1 MQRETLLPELDS
13 IDVAEEEE
21 EEGLEK
27 RASVGFDKRG
37 PIKASSRLNDSEDEA
52 INKAYSAFEKNTRPR
67 SSKASASFL
76 EAKDRNRTTALIRS
90 LNGQNIREILQ
101 TAGREIGDDS
111 NLMEQ
116 RERERER
123 RRRRQS
129 DDDDD
134 FDGSNTI
141 PTTTTTTPTT
151 TLRGNTNSPRTGRS
165 PRQTARTQN
174 NNQNE
179 NHAAAFGAAVGL
191 REMNM
196 ASLRLRR
203 MMAFESHDYDPIDCD
218 IEEEQLRSR
227 KRVEYQ
233 NEEWWKWTLSA
244 IIGVVMGFV
253 AFVVDG
259 LVDKLN
265 SFRFGQA
272 MNLVIEDETSKFWA
286 YLSSMFVTCCLAA
299 VAGGLV
305 SYVEPL
311 AAGSGIPEMK
321 TYLNG
326 VHLKGL
332 LRLKTLLAKLGGV
345 AFSIGAGLIAGKEG
359 PFVHGGGLVG
369 GGLCSFGSHSLGFKT
384 RRPNHFRNDRDK
396 RDFVA
401 IGTATGVAV
410 AFGAPIGGMLFT
422 VEEGTSFYNSSML
435 WRGFLATCVGVLTSH
450 WLEQLD
456 FDATDFARAKFG
468 THRDFGLYTDDEANY
483 SKQYW
488 WYFWEVPIFALI
500 GCLGGYV
507 GALFVNLNV
516 RITAWRAKHIP
527 VHDRFRRFLEV
538 IAMAALTFT
547 VMFTFMVS
555 SPCLE
560 IPVPLRD
567 GHTNLANE
575 LDRFE
580 YGEASKEEIRTDF
593 FSKMYCPEG
602 YYSSYGQLF
611 FVPLSQSLKFLLHL
625 GEVGENGQSHE
636 FLFRFDA
643 LVFYFLAMFSLMTIT
658 YGIGAP
664 TGLFVPSLSVGAAM
678 GQICGRI
685 VNTMSGWILTDV
697 QIDLHAYAVIGAAA
711 SLGGATRM
719 TISIT
724 VLVMETTGSMQLI
737 IPLMLTIFCA
747 KAVGD
752 KFSHGIYDTHIKI
765 RGAPFLEE
773 PELAGPTGDKLRVN
787 EIMARTMITIKPRMR
802 VRDLIG
808 ILASNDHG
816 AFPVTEN
823 PPKNPGDPFE
833 LHGTITRNRLLKMIT
848 HRIGFFD
855 GSPDARPMDVYGY
868 TTAKDRD
875 DLLDKLKQIPF
886 KSPHVAEV
894 AASLSSVEM
903 DSAWIDVSRLM
914 QRHPFITHADARVSR
929 AYRIFRTMG
938 LRHLYVT
945 PDKPLVVGV
954 ITRKDVIQENTSLT
968 LGEKAQTMIA
978 ERFAA
983 ARASGTSAAATT
995 NATDASEEFP
1005 GGQNI
1010 YSQDY
1015 ADRFNRNP
1023 VAKANATT
1031 NAIRDDAFVESDT
1044 WNTQFEDDMR
1054 DDDDRAQEE
1063 EEEEEEEERLPYIPY
1078 YQGNT
1083 NDDDDDGN
1091 NADAGIATTANGT
1104 ASSSR
1109 VAATANITAAQIVRR
1124 PLNGPEN
1131 L

>member
-1 MQRETLLPELDS
+1 MNDEGETLIPGGE
-13 IDVAEEEE
+13 
-21 EEGLEK
+21 
-27 RASVGFDKRG
+27 
-37 PIKASSRLNDSEDEA
+37 
-52 INKAYSAFEKNTRPR
+52 
-67 SSKASASFL
+67 
-76 EAKDRNRTTALIRS
+76 
-90 LNGQNIREILQ
+90 
-101 TAGREIGDDS
+101 
-111 NLMEQ
+111 
-116 RERERER
+116 
-123 RRRRQS
+123 
-129 DDDDD
+129 
-134 FDGSNTI
+134 DGS
-141 PTTTTTTPTT
+141 TT
-151 TLRGNTNSPRTGRS
+151 RGNTRRPPRLSTTNSNSNQNQTGLSAFARNSTKKSRNIHNVSSPRTSTGGLSGGFRNPRETFQNIAATAAGTLDRNNLNSSSS
-165 PRQTARTQN
+165 PRESAP
-174 NNQNE
+174 
-179 NHAAAFGAAVGL
+179 AVVFGATVSD
-191 REMNM
+191 RETNM

-203 MMAFESHDYDPIDCD
+203 MTAFESHDYDPIDCD

-227 KRVEYQ
+227 KRAEYQ

-265 SFRFGQA
+265 SFRFGMA
-272 MNLVIEDETSKFWA
+272 MRLVVGDGENQDASKFYA
-286 YLSSMFVTCCLAA
+286 YISSLFVTCCLAA

-311 AAGSGIPEMK
+311 AAGSGIPELK

-488 WYFWEVPIFALI
+488 WYFWEVPIFAMI
-500 GCLGGYV
+500 GCLGGYI

-516 RITAWRAKHIP
+516 RVTAWRAKYIP
-527 VHDRFRRFLEV
+527 VNDKFRRFLEV
-538 IAMAALTFT
+538 IAVAALTFT
-547 VMFTFMVS
+547 VMFVFMAA

-560 IPVPLRD
+560 IPAPLRD

-611 FVPLSQSLKFLLHL
+611 FVPLSQSFKFLLHL
-625 GEVGENGQSHE
+625 GEVGENGQAHE
-636 FLFRFDA
+636 FLFRFDL
-643 LVFYFLAMFSLMTIT
+643 LVFYFLAMFSLMTVT
-658 YGIGAP
+658 YGVGAP
-664 TGLFVPSLSVGAAM
+664 TGLFVPSLAVGSAM

-685 VNTMSGWILTDV
+685 VNSVSGWILTDV

-752 KFSHGIYDTHIKI
+752 RFSHGIYDTHIKI

-773 PELAGPTGDKLRVN
+773 PELAGPAGDKLRVN
-787 EIMARTMITIKPRMR
+787 EVMAKTMITIKPRMR

-823 PPKNPGDPFE
+823 PPTKPGEPFE

-855 GSPDARPMDVYGY
+855 GNPESRPADVYGY

-954 ITRKDVIQENTSLT
+954 MTRKDVIQENTSLT
-968 LGEKAQTMIA
+968 LGEKAERIMA
-978 ERFAA
+978 ER
-983 ARASGTSAAATT
+983 RSSGGDGVDGEAEGA
-995 NATDASEEFP
+995 DAFP
-1005 GGQNI
+1005 GGANL
-1010 YSQDY
+1010 YSHDY
-1015 ADRFNRNP
+1015 ADRFKSKKNEPSSARRGIDERGGGST
-1023 VAKANATT
+1023 AN
-1031 NAIRDDAFVESDT
+1031 DD
-1044 WNTQFEDDMR
+1044 WNDQFG
-1054 DDDDRAQEE
+1054 DDDDDHRSDEE
-1063 EEEEEEEERLPYIPY
+1063 EDERLPYIPY
-1078 YQGNT
+1078 YQGNAG
-1083 NDDDDDGN
+1083 DDDDDDDDDHHHSN
-1091 NADAGIATTANGT
+1091 RNAPT
-1104 ASSSR
+1104 
-1109 VAATANITAAQIVRR
+1109 ATAEDGTENTAEDEGSGGNGGFTNISGASIVRR
-1124 PLNGPEN
+1124 ANGPDN

>member
-1 MQRETLLPELDS
+1 MNDEETLIPSPSSRGNSEDRGGGGSDARSNLNANRPPRLSSSSSNQNASGLSAFARNSARGRNATSSSSPRTTTRGGFRNPRETFQAIAATAAGTLD
-13 IDVAEEEE
+13 
-21 EEGLEK
+21 
-27 RASVGFDKRG
+27 
-37 PIKASSRLNDSEDEA
+37 
-52 INKAYSAFEKNTRPR
+52 
-67 SSKASASFL
+67 
-76 EAKDRNRTTALIRS
+76 NRTS
-90 LNGQNIREILQ
+90 
-101 TAGREIGDDS
+101 S
-111 NLMEQ
+111 
-116 RERERER
+116 
-123 RRRRQS
+123 
-129 DDDDD
+129 
-134 FDGSNTI
+134 
-141 PTTTTTTPTT
+141 
-151 TLRGNTNSPRTGRS
+151 NSPRES
-165 PRQTARTQN
+165 APAVV
-174 NNQNE
+174 
-179 NHAAAFGAAVGL
+179 FGATVSD
-191 REMNM
+191 REKNM

-203 MMAFESHDYDPIDCD
+203 MTAFESHDYDPIDCD

-227 KRVEYQ
+227 KRAEYQ

-265 SFRFGQA
+265 SFRFGMA
-272 MNLVIEDETSKFWA
+272 MRLVVGDGESQDASKFYA
-286 YLSSMFVTCCLAA
+286 YISSLFVTCCLAA

-311 AAGSGIPEMK
+311 AAGSGIPELK

-488 WYFWEVPIFALI
+488 WYFWEVPIFAMV
-500 GCLGGYV
+500 GCLGGYI

-516 RITAWRAKHIP
+516 RVTAWRAKHIP
-527 VHDRFRRFLEV
+527 VNNKFRRFLEV
-538 IAMAALTFT
+538 IAVAALTFT
-547 VMFTFMVS
+547 VMFVFMAA

-560 IPVPLRD
+560 IPAPLRD

-602 YYSSYGQLF
+602 FYSSYGQLF
-611 FVPLSQSLKFLLHL
+611 FVPLSQSFKFLLHL
-625 GEVGENGQSHE
+625 GEVGENGQAHE
-636 FLFRFDA
+636 FLFRFDL
-643 LVFYFLAMFSLMTIT
+643 LVFYFLAMFSLMTVT
-658 YGIGAP
+658 YGVGAP
-664 TGLFVPSLSVGAAM
+664 TGLFVPSLAVGSAL

-752 KFSHGIYDTHIKI
+752 RFSHGIYDTHIKI

-787 EIMARTMITIKPRMR
+787 EVMAKTMVTIKPRMR

-823 PPKNPGDPFE
+823 PPTKPGEPFE

-855 GSPDARPMDVYGY
+855 GNPESRPADVYGY

-954 ITRKDVIQENTSLT
+954 MTRKDVIQENTSLT
-968 LGEKAQTMIA
+968 LGEKAERIMA
-978 ERFAA
+978 ER
-983 ARASGTSAAATT
+983 RSGGGGGGGGGGGTFIDGEAEGA
-995 NATDASEEFP
+995 DAFP
-1005 GGQNI
+1005 GGANL

-1015 ADRFNRNP
+1015 ADRFKSKKSEPSARG
-1023 VAKANATT
+1023 VDERGGGASAN
-1031 NAIRDDAFVESDT
+1031 DY
-1044 WNTQFEDDMR
+1044 WNDQF
-1054 DDDDRAQEE
+1054 DDDDDHHPDDDDDD
-1063 EEEEEEEERLPYIPY
+1063 ERLPYIPY
-1078 YQGNT
+1078 YQGNAGE
-1083 NDDDDDGN
+1083 DDDDDVDDDHGNDARNGGSTNDGVGN
-1091 NADAGIATTANGT
+1091 NADGGGGGAGFTNISG
-1104 ASSSR
+1104 AS
-1109 VAATANITAAQIVRR
+1109 IVRR
-1124 PLNGPEN
+1124 ANGPDN